1 MPWYFTLAES
11 RTKHKNVQQKRKW
24 NRSVKRQII
33 FLYHVVLGKANWQLK
48 RRLYSKFEAS
58 SFTSP
63 WQVKV
68 HASMFHLVLKP
79 FEHNV
84 NEPEVI
90 DQSSSISWWF
100 VSGNIGCQM
109 DYQRKAWK
117 AVTPATHTDSHSH
130 HNHIHKQHFTQLSKN
145 SCSLACCQPTIKT
158 TWLEIMYSHEPDHWA
173 SELNLVYITSVTVLM
188 K

>member
-1 MPWYFTLAES
+1 MWVINNVCVINIPTQRAVKSEYLISMPWYFTLAES

-90 DQSSSISWWF
+90 DQNFKHIMMVCKRLSDGLPKESMESRDTSHTHRF
-100 VSGNIGCQM
+100 TFTSQSHT
-109 DYQRKAWK
+109 QA
-117 AVTPATHTDSHSH
+117 ALHPAQQ
-130 HNHIHKQHFTQLSKN
+130 KQLQFSLLSAN
-145 SCSLACCQPTIKT
+145 
-158 TWLEIMYSHEPDHWA
+158 
-173 SELNLVYITSVTVLM
+173 N
-188 K
+188 